1 MSKGTSSQWLRTVAV
16 VLFVAGCTSAPPAVE
31 VPPSFNLSG
40 NWQLVPGQSDVPPT
54 LLQLRA
60 RGGFLHLITSDFC
73 TLEARSLRIEQ
84 DARSMGIACDE
95 GTWRDV
101 SWGERRRG
109 LWEVQA
115 GWRENALVILSEAQD
130 ATASESFSLQGDQLT
145 IVIELEA
152 GGERI
157 AITRTFSRA

>member
-1 MSKGTSSQWLRTVAV
+1 MMRLYRGWRLVVA
-16 VLFVAGCTSAPPAVE
+16 LLVAGCGSNAPAVD
-31 VPPSFNLSG
+31 VPASFDLSG
-40 NWQLVPGQSDVPPT
+40 TWQLLPGQSDVPPT

-60 RGGFLHLITSDFC
+60 RGGFLHLVTSDFC
-73 TLEARSLRIEQ
+73 ILEARSLRIEQ

-109 LWEVQA
+109 LWEVQS
-115 GWRENALVILSEAQD
+115 GWRQDALVILSTAEDAEAIETFRLEGQRVL
-130 ATASESFSLQGDQLT
+130 SIL
-145 IVIELEA
+145 IELNA

-157 AITRTFSRA
+157 AITRTYTRSE

>member
-1 MSKGTSSQWLRTVAV
+1 MGGWFRGCAVAL
-16 VLFVAGCTSAPPAVE
+16 VLILTGCSSAPPAVD
-31 VPPSFNLSG
+31 VPPSFNLTG
-40 NWQLVPGQSDVPPT
+40 QWQLVPGQSDVPPT

-60 RGGFLHLITSDFC
+60 RGGFLHLVTSDFC
-73 TLEARSLRIEQ
+73 TLEARTLRIEQ

-115 GWRENALVILSEAQD
+115 GWLEDALVILSEAQD
-130 ATASESFSLQGDQLT
+130 ARASESFKLGGDRLLT

-157 AITRTFSRA
+157 EITRTFSRI

>member
-1 MSKGTSSQWLRTVAV
+1 MGRWFRGCAVAV
-16 VLFVAGCTSAPPAVE
+16 AFFVTGCTSAPPAVD

-60 RGGFLHLITSDFC
+60 RGGFLHLVTSDFC

-84 DARSMGIACDE
+84 DAQSMGIACDE

-109 LWEVQA
+109 LWQVQA
-115 GWRENALVILSEAQD
+115 GWLEDALVILSDAQD
-130 ATASESFSLQGDQLT
+130 ARASESFRLEGDRLLT

-157 AITRTFSRA
+157 AITRTFTRV

>member
-1 MSKGTSSQWLRTVAV
+1 
-16 VLFVAGCTSAPPAVE
+16 
-31 VPPSFNLSG
+31 
-40 NWQLVPGQSDVPPT
+40 
-54 LLQLRA
+54 
-60 RGGFLHLITSDFC
+60 
-73 TLEARSLRIEQ
+73 
-84 DARSMGIACDE
+84 MGIACDE

-115 GWRENALVILSEAQD
+115 GWLEDALVILSDAQD
-130 ATASESFSLQGDQLT
+130 ARASESFRLEGDRLLT

-157 AITRTFSRA
+157 AITRTFTRV